1 MCLLKGYNPSY
12 LIYIKGAYWPKVRL
26 LNENVPIK

>member
-12 LIYIKGAYWPKVRL
+12 LIYIKGAYWSKVSIER
-26 LNENVPIK
+26 KCAY